1 MLFASLENLFNN
13 ITEGFV
19 YRPILAA
26 LIIGIMCS
34 AVGVYII
41 LRKMVFLVDGIAHTA
56 FAGGALGL
64 LLVINPYL
72 TISLFGTSTA
82 VLMGYFSEKGKL
94 SNDTAVGI
102 LFSFAMALGIIFIGL
117 MRSFTTSIAGLLFGS
132 ITTVGQSDLFFSVL
146 IAMIT
151 FIFMFFVKKELDF
164 ITFDE
169 HLSKSNGMPVRL
181 INYSFLIITSLVI
194 MVSIR
199 VIGIILLLAMIVT
212 PAATAYQFAYRI
224 NRMIQ
229 YSVVISI
236 LGVIFGYLTAYIL
249 EISTSPAIVGY
260 YTLFFVISLIIS
272 PKKKR
277 EVIRNGDLYCKQCAD
292 AIAQGVHCEYCE
304 EDMSIKEKS
313 KKVVHHHNHIH
324 DAEGNIH
331 E

>member
-1 MLFASLENLFNN
+1 MLFSSLENLFGN

-26 LIIGIMCS
+26 ILIGIMCS
-34 AVGVYII
+34 VVGVYII

-64 LLVINPYL
+64 LLVVNPYI
-72 TISLFGTSTA
+72 TIGLFGTSTA

-102 LFSFAMALGIIFIGL
+102 LFSFAMALGIVFIGL

-132 ITTVGQSDLFFSVL
+132 ITTVSQSDLFISIV
-146 IAMIT
+146 IAIIS
-151 FIFMFFVKKELDF
+151 FLFMFFVKKELDF

-169 HLSKSNGMPVRL
+169 HLSKANGMPVRF
-181 INYSFLIITSLVI
+181 INYSFLIVMSLVI

-229 YSVVISI
+229 YSIFISI

-249 EISTSPAIVGY
+249 EISTSAAIVGY

-277 EVIRNGDLYCKQCAD
+277 EIIKNGDLYCKQCAD

-304 EDMSIKEKS
+304 EEMEKEAKP
-313 KKVVHHHNHIH
+313 KKLIQHHNHYH
-324 DAEGNIH
+324 DEEGHIH